1 MVEAYVAIINRQSSF
16 KYLMKCVGVIGT
28 GTMGHG
34 IAQIA
39 AMSGYRVILYGRR
52 QASIENAMDKIRLS
66 LQKFMKKGIIR
77 YEEVEKTLDRI
88 KTTTSLN
95 EEMSSVSI
103 VIEAVTEDLAI
114 KKDLYTLVEKKIS
127 DDTIISTTTSTI
139 PISELQEGLNNPSR
153 VIGTHFFN
161 PPQIMKL
168 VEIMGGKYTSNETLI
183 FCVDFVRTL
192 GKVPLILRREIPGY
206 VANRILL
213 SMFLTALDI
222 VESGEAAPIEID
234 SILKY
239 RHGFPMG
246 LFELAD
252 FVGLDVVLNS
262 LKILCRFDGT
272 FSFSETIE
280 KMVNEGRVGMKA
292 RRGFYEY
299 SENGKREVYLPANGE
314 KENLIAKIMLA
325 GIREAEELVNMGVVD
340 KDSIDIAVKLGL
352 NLSKGIFEST
362 EESRIAG
369 MKELILT

>member
-16 KYLMKCVGVIGT
+16 KYSMKCVGVVGT

-103 VIEAVTEDLAI
+103 VIEAVAEDLAV

-168 VEIMGGKYTSNETLI
+168 VEIMGGKYTSHESLI

-222 VESGEAAPIEID
+222 VESGEATPIEID

-369 MKELILT
+369 MKELILP

>member
-1 MVEAYVAIINRQSSF
+1 MEAYVAIINRQSSF

-168 VEIMGGKYTSNETLI
+168 VEIMGGKYTSHETLI

>member
-1 MVEAYVAIINRQSSF
+1 
-16 KYLMKCVGVIGT
+16 MKCVGVIGT

-34 IAQIA
+34 IAQTV
-39 AMSGYRVILYGRR
+39 AMSGYKVILYGRR

-66 LQKFMKKGIIR
+66 LQKFMRKGIIR
-77 YEEVEKTLDRI
+77 YEQVEKTLDRI
-88 KTTTSLN
+88 TTTTSLN
-95 EEMSSVSI
+95 EEMSAASI
-103 VIEAVTEDLAI
+103 VIEAVTEDVVI

-168 VEIMGGKYTSNETLI
+168 VEIMGGKYTSHETLT
-183 FCVDFVRTL
+183 FCVDFVKTL

-206 VANRILL
+206 VVNRILL

-222 VESGEAAPIEID
+222 VELGEATPIEID

-239 RHGFPMG
+239 RHGLPMG

-262 LKILCRFDGT
+262 LKILCRFDKT

-280 KMVNEGRVGMKA
+280 KMVNDGRVGLKA

-299 SENGKREVYLPANGE
+299 SEDGKREVYLHVNGE
-314 KENLIAKIMLA
+314 KENLIMKIMLA
-325 GIREAEELVNMGVVD
+325 GISEAQELVNIGVAD
-340 KDSIDIAVKLGL
+340 KDSIDMAVKLGL
-352 NLSKGIFEST
+352 NFSKGIFESI
-362 EESRIAG
+362 EGSRLAG

>member
-1 MVEAYVAIINRQSSF
+1 MVEAYVAINRPNSF
-16 KYLMKCVGVIGT
+16 RCLMKCVGVIGT

-39 AMSGYRVILYGRR
+39 AMSGYGVILCGRR
-52 QASIENAMDKIRLS
+52 QASIENAMEKIRLS
-66 LQKFMKKGIIR
+66 LQKFVKKGIIR

-95 EEMSSVSI
+95 EEISSASI
-103 VIEAVTEDLAI
+103 VIEAVTEDVEI
-114 KKDLYTLVEKKIS
+114 KKGLYTLVEKKIS
-127 DDTIISTTTSTI
+127 DDTIISSTTSTI

-153 VIGTHFFN
+153 VVGMHFFN

-168 VEIMGGKYTSNETLI
+168 VEIMGGKYTSHEALI

-262 LKILCRFDGT
+262 LKILRRYDGT
-272 FSFSETIE
+272 FRFSETIE
-280 KMVNEGRVGMKA
+280 KMVNEGRVGMKT

-299 SENGKREVYLPANGE
+299 SEDGKREVYLPVNDE
-314 KENLIAKIMLA
+314 KENLITKIMLA
-325 GIREAEELVNMGVVD
+325 GIREAEELVDMGVAD
-340 KDSIDIAVKLGL
+340 KDSIDMAVKLGL
-352 NLSKGIFEST
+352 NISKGIFEPA